1 MKKKW
6 VFKRMGFCG
15 MVVALAGVT
24 AVAAPAL
31 QNGDFSSGLGSWT
44 VESGA
49 VSDGGGFALFEE
61 DPVFGMSSLVQE
73 FGLPP
78 GALELSFD
86 VDMSAVAGGDDFG
99 CSPDAFTASLLD
111 PLTYDPLVSNPG
123 FTDFYYL
130 DNTGWEETIATV
142 AGSTVS
148 LDVSPFAGQ
157 DVFLGFDLLGGDDGC
172 LTSVSVDNVS
182 VSVIPAPGALLLGM
196 IGTGLVGF
204 LRRARIRTIV

>member
-6 VFKRMGFCG
+6 VFKRIGFCVMG
-15 MVVALAGVT
+15 VALAGVT
-24 AVAAPAL
+24 AVGAPAL
-31 QNGDFSSGLGSWT
+31 QNGNFSSGLDWWT
-44 VESGA
+44 VESGV

-130 DNTGWEETIATV
+130 DNTGWEETVATV
-142 AGSTVS
+142 SGSTVS
-148 LDVSPFAGQ
+148 LGQ
-157 DVFLGFDLLGGDDGC
+157 DVFLAFDLLGGDDGMV
-172 LTSVSVDNVS
+172 TSVSLDNVS

-204 LRRARIRTIV
+204 LRRSRIAKIG